1 MWFRMATVAILA
13 VSVVGLGVAETPKI
27 YSRAAP
33 PDKAALDR
41 LNLKMEWSIYL
52 PVNGQRDSI
61 ESVQTFDDQIFV
73 QTRTGLLA
81 AIDARTGKIQWQT
94 SLGNGGYANVYPVAV
109 NANFVYAA
117 HVTRLYS
124 FYRYSGVAEFSTDL
138 GTPPTAGLAADS
150 EAIYATLATR
160 PNSAGV
166 ERIARFDIPTPIE
179 MPDASVKAVKEF
191 DKGKRM
197 TNPVDELGKRYPIA
211 TGTPPRNDS
220 VLESRSSGSRREVP
234 VGGMSGSKTPSLAA
248 VTRIGPPYFR
258 EGGATAPSLVV
269 MRSLRQ
275 PYRLKGET
283 AAITQQTPSI
293 STIPPSVAAALAL
306 GDLRPQ
312 GIKPRL
318 RWEYGMTHGLAFRLT
333 MTPKRIWAVT
343 EDRGFVALNKLTKKV
358 EVSGKMFEQIAAAP
372 AEAGTIG
379 YVPLGDGTL
388 LAVDLAAG
396 NQLGGIITLWQ
407 ANAGGLMNRT
417 PVVTDDAV
425 FAAGDNSGVVRIQR
439 NTGIVDWRTDRASDR
454 VVGVNKD
461 FLYVQNRQGRLQIY
475 DVKRANSR
483 SVLGISAPLSSIDM
497 STFNIP
503 IVNTVS
509 DRIYFA
515 ADNGLLICLRDA
527 SRKYDAPVRMAP
539 KADVDVPP
547 PEADA
552 MKKDAMPP
560 PKEEPKKE
568 EPKKDKKDK
577 KQD

>member
-1 MWFRMATVAILA
+1 MWFRMATVAIL
-13 VSVVGLGVAETPKI
+13 VLTVIGVGVAETPKI

-41 LNLKMEWSIYL
+41 LNLKMEWSLYL

-73 QTRTGLLA
+73 QTRTGQLA
-81 AIDARTGKIQWQT
+81 AIDARTGKIQWST
-94 SLGNGGYANVYPVAV
+94 TLGNGGYANVYPVAV
-109 NANFVYAA
+109 NANFVYVA

-138 GTPPTAGLAADS
+138 GTPPTAGLAVDN

-179 MPDASVKAVKEF
+179 MPDATINAAKEF

-234 VGGMSGSKTPSLAA
+234 VGGMSGSKTPSLAV
-248 VTRIGPPYFR
+248 VTRMSPPYFR
-258 EGGATAPSLVV
+258 EGGASAPSLVV

-283 AAITQQTPSI
+283 AGIMQQTPSI

-333 MTPKRIWAVT
+333 MTPRAHLGR
-343 EDRGFVALNKLTKKV
+343 DRGPRLRRSQQTD
-358 EVSGKMFEQIAAAP
+358 EE
-372 AEAGTIG
+372 
-379 YVPLGDGTL
+379 
-388 LAVDLAAG
+388 
-396 NQLGGIITLWQ
+396 GG
-407 ANAGGLMNRT
+407 
-417 PVVTDDAV
+417 
-425 FAAGDNSGVVRIQR
+425 SE
-439 NTGIVDWRTDRASDR
+439 
-454 VVGVNKD
+454 
-461 FLYVQNRQGRLQIY
+461 RQ
-475 DVKRANSR
+475 DVRANRGGPGRSR
-483 SVLGISAPLSSIDM
+483 DHRLRAARRRHPARRRSCRRQPTRRHHHPLASQRRRAHESHPRRDRRCRSSPPATTPESFAFSAIPASS
-497 STFNIP
+497 TGAP
-503 IVNTVS
+503 IAL
-509 DRIYFA
+509 RI
-515 ADNGLLICLRDA
+515 A
-527 SRKYDAPVRMAP
+527 SSA
-539 KADVDVPP
+539 
-547 PEADA
+547 
-552 MKKDAMPP
+552 
-560 PKEEPKKE
+560 
-568 EPKKDKKDK
+568 
-577 KQD
+577 